1 MQASPVRQQDSSIR
15 STFSWTRVVLWAGLV
30 AAVLFGPSDWS
41 GCGFYRHGAREFLHF
56 AYVFGWLLIF
66 FWLRMK
72 WRLLLLCFTIPFL
85 LTFYGL
91 NGIQEENAG
100 PEAVAV
106 SELKQIRIEF
116 QDYRHEQQQEAY
128 PESWRPAIKLRDASK
143 FYKFEYVPRRD
154 ASGKIVSYLVQAT
167 PVRRDCDFYVSFTI
181 ADDGKV
187 FYTHEPRVATTGDR
201 FLEQ

>member
-1 MQASPVRQQDSSIR
+1 MQASPVRPQDSSIR

-30 AAVLFGPSDWS
+30 AAVLFVPSDWS
-41 GCGFYRHGAREFLHF
+41 GCGFYRHGVREFLHF

-128 PESWRPAIKLRDASK
+128 PESWRPAIKLRDA
-143 FYKFEYVPRRD
+143 
-154 ASGKIVSYLVQAT
+154 
-167 PVRRDCDFYVSFTI
+167 
-181 ADDGKV
+181 
-187 FYTHEPRVATTGDR
+187 
-201 FLEQ
+201 